1 MAAGRSTYHETSFA
15 AFSPYLMVLFAVLL
29 LGLFL
34 LLIRKKPDLRTGC
47 LLVLIAFGS
56 MIFINTMR
64 KVFSQ
69 VLRANLPPIPPVQDY
84 SNNYV
89 DEQS

>member
-1 MAAGRSTYHETSFA
+1 
-15 AFSPYLMVLFAVLL
+15 MVLFAVLL

-69 VLRANLPPIPPVQDY
+69 VLGADLPPITPVQDY